1 MTTVADLIAFLQRQ
15 PQDLPVA
22 YRCYSEQCELDV
34 SDIEIKELCEPRP
47 DGWIQ
52 DKREDKP
59 TRLYLV
65 FPGN

>member
-1 MTTVADLIAFLQRQ
+1 MTVSDLIAFLEKQ

-22 YRCYSEQCELDV
+22 IKMCSEQCLLDAN
-34 SDIEIKELCEPRP
+34 DIEIDELCEPRP

-52 DKREDKP
+52 HKRPDKP